1 MGEMMRD
8 GKTKNSR
15 KFSAK
20 TWAWT
25 ISIIVH
31 VVVLGVFAVVKFSQW
46 QEAEKQRPAPTA
58 RVSEAV
64 RQMAEAEPVT
74 PKPKVKQSIVSRTA
88 ATTTM
93 VAKGIPTR
101 QIFDVSRPI
110 LRNPQKVSGLAASGP
125 KAVVP
130 LSSSVIVSPKVE
142 FFGSITDDRKICYV
156 VDCSGSMQG
165 TFGRVQKELIKSI
178 EDLDADRYF
187 YVIFFG
193 GGGLYEYGD
202 GGLMRATVEAKT
214 AVCEFIKSVRPAGM
228 TNAMAAL
235 ERAMQIRDSSGAAPA
250 IIYFLTDGFELT
262 SDSAYRFVEQV
273 KDVRKN
279 FAPATKINTIG
290 FWVQGWDGR
299 ILEKIAK
306 QSGGECTLIEN

>member
-1 MGEMMRD
+1 MRG

-31 VVVLGVFAVVKFSQW
+31 VVVLGIFAVVKFSQW

-58 RVSEAV
+58 KVIEAV
-64 RQMAEAEPVT
+64 KRMSEAEPVT
-74 PKPKVKQSIVSRTA
+74 PKPKVKQSIISRAEA
-88 ATTTM
+88 ATRI
-93 VAKGIPTR
+93 VAEGIPAR

-110 LRNPQKVSGLAASGP
+110 LRNPQKVSGLAESAP
-125 KAVVP
+125 KAIVP
-130 LSSSVIVSPKVE
+130 LSSSVMVSPKVE
-142 FFGSITDDRKICYV
+142 FFGSVAEGEKICYV

-165 TFGRVQKELIKSI
+165 TFGRVQKELIESI
-178 EDLDADRYF
+178 DSLPANYYF
-187 YVIFFG
+187 YVIFFAADK
-193 GGGLYEYGD
+193 LYEYGE
-202 GGLMRATVEAKT
+202 GKLVRASPQMKS
-214 AVCEFIKSVRPAGM
+214 SVRDFILSVRAAGT

-235 ERAMQIRDSSGAAPA
+235 ERAMRIRDNSGAAPA

-262 SDSAYRFVEQV
+262 NDSTYRFAGRV
-273 KDVRKN
+273 KDARKN
-279 FAPATKINTIG
+279 FALAAKINTIG
-290 FWVQGWDGR
+290 FWVQKDDSR

-306 QSGGECTLIEN
+306 DSGGECTLIGN